1 MPTQTLFF
9 AHPVV
14 ALTLNLVVF
23 KEIWKLRRGVCYYLR
38 LEDFC
43 SIAAAE
49 LRDFCFNEELGE
61 AQVYFT

>member
-1 MPTQTLFF
+1 M
-9 AHPVV
+9 

-49 LRDFCFNEELGE
+49 LSDFCFDEELGE

>member
-1 MPTQTLFF
+1 M
-9 AHPVV
+9 

-49 LRDFCFNEELGE
+49 LCDFCFDEELGE